1 MDFQRMILLF
11 MEYCA
16 SKQLR
21 PKTMHAYEKTL
32 RLFAKWLQENEEITK
47 ADAVK
52 EMHIR
57 RYLLELQSRGKYT
70 ACSDEHSKKI
80 NFPENRSDSSVQASA
95 KNRRS
100 GYSKKGKQKRLAT
113 CKPLDFFAFYARFL
127 RRLMRTMPAR
137 LMPASA
143 SHRASWLLSPVL
155 GGEEELPATSS
166 S

>member
-1 MDFQRMILLF
+1 

-57 RYLLELQSRGKYT
+57 RYPTDY
-70 ACSDEHSKKI
+70 D
-80 NFPENRSDSSVQASA
+80 
-95 KNRRS
+95 
-100 GYSKKGKQKRLAT
+100 
-113 CKPLDFFAFYARFL
+113 
-127 RRLMRTMPAR
+127 
-137 LMPASA
+137 
-143 SHRASWLLSPVL
+143 
-155 GGEEELPATSS
+155 
-166 S
+166 

>member
-80 NFPENRSDSSVQASA
+80 NFPENRSD
-95 KNRRS
+95 
-100 GYSKKGKQKRLAT
+100 YIT
-113 CKPLDFFAFYARFL
+113 
-127 RRLMRTMPAR
+127 RTQP
-137 LMPASA
+137 
-143 SHRASWLLSPVL
+143 
-155 GGEEELPATSS
+155 
-166 S
+166 